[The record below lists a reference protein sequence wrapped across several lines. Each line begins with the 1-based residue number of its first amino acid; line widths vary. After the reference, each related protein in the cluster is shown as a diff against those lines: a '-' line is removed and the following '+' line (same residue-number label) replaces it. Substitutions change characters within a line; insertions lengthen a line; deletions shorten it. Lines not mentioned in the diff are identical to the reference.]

1 VTDNKWISGAVN
13 PANKGG
19 LHRAL
24 KVPMGETIPQG
35 RIEKASQSND
45 LHLAK
50 MANFAKTMKKIHARH
65 GGSV

>member
-1 VTDNKWISGAVN
+1 MADNFIKDAVKN
-13 PANKGG
+13 PGG

-50 MANFAKTMKKIHARH
+50 MANFAKTMKKLHARH
-65 GGSV
+65 GGKI